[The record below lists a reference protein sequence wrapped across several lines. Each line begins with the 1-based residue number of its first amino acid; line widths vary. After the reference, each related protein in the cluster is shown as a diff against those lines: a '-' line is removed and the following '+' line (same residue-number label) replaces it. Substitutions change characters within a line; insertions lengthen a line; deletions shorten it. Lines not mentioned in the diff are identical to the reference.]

1 MFALLLEN
9 VPNRTHLDIIIK
21 RMSDALSLS
30 FKFKGK
36 EIIIEY
42 KNYVSLCN
50 DNNCEA
56 SKNPENTNIKLC
68 YECVQARNMV
78 VKHEAIL

>member
-1 MFALLLEN
+1 
-9 VPNRTHLDIIIK
+9 
-21 RMSDALSLS
+21 
-30 FKFKGK
+30 
-36 EIIIEY
+36 
-42 KNYVSLCN
+42 VSLCN